1 MSHLID
7 NLRKRMRAQKL
18 DMKTLSL
25 KAGLSETAVR
35 DIFRGRSKSPRTQTV
50 EALAETLN
58 CNTSDLLTPSELPAS
73 PLVKPVP
80 VIGAV
85 EAGAWKDAIEWPEV
99 DWDYEPIPEDP
110 RFLGLSRFGLVV
122 RGRSMN
128 EVYREGDIVI
138 CIPMIELREPLVS
151 GRRYVVYRHKAGEIE
166 ATLKEYYED
175 MEGRSWLLPRSTD
188 PVHQTPTPFDDGDG
202 KTTDVEI
209 FARVTGVWSREP

>member
-1 MSHLID
+1 MTYLID
-7 NLRKRMRAQKL
+7 NLRKRMKAQKL

-50 EALAETLN
+50 EALAKALG
-58 CNTSDLLTPSELPAS
+58 CIAIDLLGSPDLPAS
-73 PLVKPVP
+73 PLVKPIP

-85 EAGAWKDAIEWPEV
+85 EAGAWKEALEWPET
-99 DWDYEPIPEDP
+99 DWEYEPIPEDP
-110 RFLGLSRFGLVV
+110 RFLGLTRFGLAV

-138 CIPMIELREPLVS
+138 CIPMIELNEPLVS
-151 GRRYVVYRHKAGEIE
+151 GRRYVIYRHKSGEIE

-175 MEGRSWLLPRSTD
+175 MDGRNWLLPRSTD
-188 PVHQTPTPFDDGDG
+188 PAHKTPISFDDGDG